1 MLGRLAFRN
10 FANFYGSLGRQG
22 TWPGWCLEHY
32 PLRLEIKPAR
42 KKFTC
47 KELHRTSH
55 VFSEFFMEPFYIPDM
70 IPMFVRG
77 NNLADLQT
85 MLFDKTQNHLG
96 VTWIHHTPGQIIP
109 MLDEITIIVVV
120 ISQRNNLHRSL
131 LKD

>member
-10 FANFYGSLGRQG
+10 FANFYGSLGRHG
-22 TWPGWCLEHY
+22 TWPRWCLEHY
-32 PLRLEIKPAR
+32 LVRLEIKPAR
-42 KKFTC
+42 KKITC

-55 VFSEFFMEPFYIPDM
+55 VFPESFMEPFYIPDM

-77 NNLADLQT
+77 YNLADLQI

-109 MLDEITIIVVV
+109 VLDEITIIVVV
-120 ISQRNNLHRSL
+120 ISQRNNLHGSL
-131 LKD
+131 LKN